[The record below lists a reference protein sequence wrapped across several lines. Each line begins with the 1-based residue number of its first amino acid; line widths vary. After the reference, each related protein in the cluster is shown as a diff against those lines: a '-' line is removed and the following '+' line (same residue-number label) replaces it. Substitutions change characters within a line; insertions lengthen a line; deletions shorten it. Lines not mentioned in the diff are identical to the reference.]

1 MTVGASIASATRP
14 GSPRRRPYRRRDLK
28 WHSVY
33 RRAIRGLLN
42 EGDYQEAA
50 LVQRWYDE
58 FRDARI
64 DTLELRKRLDRLDE
78 LADREVSP

>member
-1 MTVGASIASATRP
+1 
-14 GSPRRRPYRRRDLK
+14 
-28 WHSVY
+28 
-33 RRAIRGLLN
+33 
-42 EGDYQEAA
+42 
-50 LVQRWYDE
+50 VQRWYDE